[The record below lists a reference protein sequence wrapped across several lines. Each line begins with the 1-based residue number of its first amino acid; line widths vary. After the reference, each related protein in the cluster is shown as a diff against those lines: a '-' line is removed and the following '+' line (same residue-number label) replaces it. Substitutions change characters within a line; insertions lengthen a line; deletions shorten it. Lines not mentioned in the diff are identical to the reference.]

1 MPLTLF
7 PFHYFVAIIFIQQIV
22 PLHIPCHPFCSPFL
36 AMIVVSI
43 FPLISTPFFLSHL
56 VFLLCFV
63 LLWFH
68 SSLFC
73 PFVLFFSLV
82 LPIPPFCPFF
92 CLFLLSHWPMLLH
105 LGLSCINFCTISLS
119 HLPYIFCYLSSFIL
133 SPIVS
138 LPCVL
143 LSCSFSFLYSLV
155 VLGTCLP
162 NGNENRQDSKVSG
175 KVHVPSPPYPFLCS
189 GKINTST
196 CHCWR
201 QRYLVC
207 QWVALFCPTSV
218 RSVEMLFA
226 AQGLLF
232 SSSSEKTRT
241 SNHLQ
246 MSEKRQHFLF
256 SYF

>member
-1 MPLTLF
+1 MPFPCVVSLYPSIYVCCFHHSSCLFFYVDILSLCMPLTLF
-7 PFHYFVAIIFIQQIV
+7 PFHYFVAIIFIQQLV
-22 PLHIPCHPFCSPFL
+22 PLHISCHPFYPPFL

-43 FPLISTPFFLSHL
+43 FRLISTPFFLSHL
-56 VFLLCFV
+56 VFLLYFV
-63 LLWFH
+63 FIVI
-68 SSLFC
+68 
-73 PFVLFFSLV
+73 PF
-82 LPIPPFCPFF
+82 IPFLPFCSIFLFGITCTTFLPF
-92 CLFLLSHWPMLLH
+92 LSFIFIIPLTNAASPRTKLH
-105 LGLSCINFCTISLS
+105 YFCTISLS

-207 QWVALFCPTSV
+207 Q
-218 RSVEMLFA
+218 
-226 AQGLLF
+226 
-232 SSSSEKTRT
+232 
-241 SNHLQ
+241 
-246 MSEKRQHFLF
+246 
-256 SYF
+256 